1 MDINQIKLDN
11 KFKLVEASAGTG
23 KSFTLA
29 HLVLRNVLE
38 KKIKP
43 DEILLLSFTKNT
55 CSELR
60 DKILSRFQDLKLYLQ
75 NHDESKIDNTLKD
88 WYLKFKEKEKSK
100 EKTISEIDNFVN
112 EIYKLQVTTF
122 HAFCNNIIDEYSIE
136 IGVTQDPYVEN
147 NIDNLYKDVID
158 NLWIDVF
165 LNLNPSLISAIN
177 KKKIS
182 SRFGSRINKSFFV
195 EILKNIDQENIYK
208 FQINNKYK
216 AFAIKTDLLGC
227 FDDPVNTVIEYC
239 KGIVE
244 KNDILTI
251 GESPLAIMQNRYIS
265 PQNLEYSLFSKAL
278 CYFFHPTSSLA
289 TACGMQL
296 LINKIGVTRIT
307 LALFVG
313 FLFKLV
319 GIKGMFYRLT
329 GSESSLIDDISGTV
343 TPYDKSIVMGPL
355 NADLFCKEVSNY
367 LNIDVAVVDVNDLG
381 GVKVLASSNKKVNKI
396 LKKNLISNPAG
407 NGDEKTPIVLIR
419 EKK

>member
-1 MDINQIKLDN
+1 MILINIL
-11 KFKLVEASAGTG
+11 
-23 KSFTLA
+23 
-29 HLVLRNVLE
+29 LVLLIFLFVSDLYIKNSPKSKLNLVPINY
-38 KKIKP
+38 KIKKK
-43 DEILLLSFTKNT
+43 DGLNELIIDLKINNKSKTKETMVSNMNFELDFFKSKVNEYCQNFSYQEDIYIYENNKIKNLNNYWPT
-55 CSELR
+55 TIIKSNSEL
-60 DKILSRFQDLKLYLQ
+60 
-75 NHDESKIDNTLKD
+75 
-88 WYLKFKEKEKSK
+88 
-100 EKTISEIDNFVN
+100 FV
-112 EIYKLQVTTF
+112 
-122 HAFCNNIIDEYSIE
+122 
-136 IGVTQDPYVEN
+136 
-147 NIDNLYKDVID
+147 
-158 NLWIDVF
+158 
-165 LNLNPSLISAIN
+165 
-177 KKKIS
+177 
-182 SRFGSRINKSFFV
+182 RI
-195 EILKNIDQENIYK
+195 IYK
-208 FQINNKYK
+208 FNNNNLRKKLKYLWLKVYWENYGHFGISNNQDCLLINLDGQKQRPKEVFEIPINDKYN

-227 FDDPVNTVIEYC
+227 FDNPVNTVIEYC

-296 LINKIGVTRIT
+296 LINRIGVTRIT
-307 LALFVG
+307 FALFIG

-319 GIKGMFYRLT
+319 GIKGMFYRLA

-396 LKKNLISNPAG
+396 LKRNLISNPAG
-407 NGDEKTPIVLIR
+407 NGDEKTPIVIIR

>member
-1 MDINQIKLDN
+1 MILINILLLLLVFLIISDLYIKKSPKSKLILVPLNYKVKRKDSLNELIIDLKIINKSKTKETMVNNINFELDFFKSRGTEYCQNLKYQEDVYIYDKN
-11 KFKLVEASAGTG
+11 KLKNLNNYWPTTII
-23 KSFTLA
+23 KSNSELF
-29 HLVLRNVLE
+29 LRIIYKFSNNNFR
-38 KKIKP
+38 KKIKYLWLKVFWEKYGHFGISNNKDCLLINLDGQKQRP
-43 DEILLLSFTKNT
+43 KEVFEI
-55 CSELR
+55 
-60 DKILSRFQDLKLYLQ
+60 
-75 NHDESKIDNTLKD
+75 
-88 WYLKFKEKEKSK
+88 
-100 EKTISEIDNFVN
+100 
-112 EIYKLQVTTF
+112 
-122 HAFCNNIIDEYSIE
+122 
-136 IGVTQDPYVEN
+136 
-147 NIDNLYKDVID
+147 
-158 NLWIDVF
+158 
-165 LNLNPSLISAIN
+165 
-177 KKKIS
+177 
-182 SRFGSRINKSFFV
+182 
-195 EILKNIDQENIYK
+195 
-208 FQINNKYK
+208 QINNKYK

-227 FDDPVNTVIEYC
+227 FDNPVNTVIEYC

-296 LINKIGVTRIT
+296 LINRIGVTRIT
-307 LALFVG
+307 FALFVG
-313 FLFKLV
+313 FIFKSV

-396 LKKNLISNPAG
+396 LKRNLLSNPAG

-419 EKK
+419 KKK

>member
-1 MDINQIKLDN
+1 MILINIL
-11 KFKLVEASAGTG
+11 
-23 KSFTLA
+23 
-29 HLVLRNVLE
+29 LVLLILLILSDLYIKNSPKSKLNLVPINYKIKKKDGLNELIIDLKITNTNKTKETMVSNINFELDFFKSKGNEYCQNLNYQEDIYIHNNNKIKNLNNYWPTTIIKSNSELFVRIIYKFSNNNFR
-38 KKIKP
+38 KKIKYLWLKVFWENYGHFGISNNKDCLLINLDGQKQRP
-43 DEILLLSFTKNT
+43 KEVFEIPL
-55 CSELR
+55 
-60 DKILSRFQDLKLYLQ
+60 
-75 NHDESKIDNTLKD
+75 
-88 WYLKFKEKEKSK
+88 
-100 EKTISEIDNFVN
+100 
-112 EIYKLQVTTF
+112 
-122 HAFCNNIIDEYSIE
+122 
-136 IGVTQDPYVEN
+136 
-147 NIDNLYKDVID
+147 
-158 NLWIDVF
+158 
-165 LNLNPSLISAIN
+165 
-177 KKKIS
+177 
-182 SRFGSRINKSFFV
+182 
-195 EILKNIDQENIYK
+195 
-208 FQINNKYK
+208 NNKYK

-227 FDDPVNTVIEYC
+227 FDNPVNTVIEYC

-278 CYFFHPTSSLA
+278 CYFLHPTSSLA

-307 LALFVG
+307 FALFVG
-313 FLFKLV
+313 LLFKIV

-419 EKK
+419 EISK

>member
-1 MDINQIKLDN
+1 MILINIL
-11 KFKLVEASAGTG
+11 
-23 KSFTLA
+23 
-29 HLVLRNVLE
+29 LVLLIFLILSDLYIKNSPKSKLNLVPINYKIKKKEGLNELIIDLKITNKSKTKETMVSNINFELDCFKSKGNEYCQNFNYQQDIYIYENNKIKNLNNYWPTTIIKSNSELFVRIIYKFANNNLR
-38 KKIKP
+38 KKIKYLWLKVFWESYGHFGISKNKDCLLINLDGQKQRP
-43 DEILLLSFTKNT
+43 NEIL
-55 CSELR
+55 
-60 DKILSRFQDLKLYLQ
+60 
-75 NHDESKIDNTLKD
+75 
-88 WYLKFKEKEKSK
+88 
-100 EKTISEIDNFVN
+100 EI
-112 EIYKLQVTTF
+112 
-122 HAFCNNIIDEYSIE
+122 
-136 IGVTQDPYVEN
+136 P
-147 NIDNLYKDVID
+147 
-158 NLWIDVF
+158 
-165 LNLNPSLISAIN
+165 
-177 KKKIS
+177 
-182 SRFGSRINKSFFV
+182 
-195 EILKNIDQENIYK
+195 
-208 FQINNKYK
+208 INNKYK

-227 FDDPVNTVIEYC
+227 FDNPVNTVIEYC
-239 KGIVE
+239 KGIIE
-244 KNDILTI
+244 ENDILTI

-296 LINKIGVTRIT
+296 LINRIGVTRIT
-307 LALFVG
+307 FALFVG

-396 LKKNLISNPAG
+396 LKRNLISNPAG